1 MNAVHPKG
9 KLRTKESLA
18 RSYREAEQRRADP
31 YKVLSAQ
38 RAAQVQ
44 AEQEA
49 LMQQHFQRRPSP
61 QHSPSGSHKR
71 PSFEEEEATP
81 ADQWDLRDRD
91 AAPLVSD
98 RRDSREHLNLQ
109 DFPASGLEHPSRVQ
123 SAAVLYSPTRQ
134 HFEGEG
140 SPERQQGE
148 IKRVG
153 TPEFWVNVITHKP
166 VPVNVESAEL
176 PALVA
181 AARSGRPVVPDD
193 QSSVSSEGSITSSV
207 NHHGRQILMLDHTEG
222 ADYQDTS
229 VRGFNRDDR
238 DILAHYS
245 SQVHMGQSAHQ
256 LELAVNAVKLD
267 HPVSASVDKKAEGQ
281 YSLYRERTPMR
292 SNRRSPSPPN
302 RGQKDPVPNAGKKG
316 MVYSHSDGLLMGANA
331 MITGSKV
338 KFSATASRVP
348 AYQSAVDDTKDDG
361 STGGDTINSTLLPI
375 MFNLQPKAVTPPY
388 LGSPKSYSLDS
399 SRSQHV
405 NYFAEPSKP
414 GTPGGEL
421 TGAYEAEAASRRRR
435 DRTPP
440 GRARSY
446 SKDIE
451 ISNPS
456 SSRSEMAADSAAAL
470 FGPIRVLGTSGS
482 DQGALGGSQSQRD
495 YRTSASAARIIS
507 EIAGDNYYYAGLGTG
522 NNSVNGTT
530 GNASLAGEE
539 ALGQPVYTGGALE
552 DADLP
557 AHGSLTLS
565 PSPSRS
571 SKRALNIT
579 NYEFSPGAA
588 PLPIDMSRPGSRSP
602 SPHGGSA
609 VLPSSVN
616 SVRSAG
622 DPAPTI
628 VVPLRLPKEPAVP
641 SNIITT
647 TARRAQEAAMGLE
660 LLIVPQNMPTLTKI
674 NDRSQKLH
682 REQALA
688 TNKSQRH
695 GGKPSAAR
703 RTPGGTELPP
713 ARDLNNDA
721 DSIPSYHTPVNIPV
735 PVSRV
740 EFKQNMSTDQI
751 LQLGPSAL
759 AAQIPFEIDT
769 DSLADDPQLDAEM
782 QARLEAQM
790 EEEIE
795 RELRQML
802 VLQHQEDDAEAY
814 RQAYY
819 KQNKEYLEQAG
830 VASHDP
836 RAPASST
843 HALPFNAGGRDSRK
857 NNPDIAAR
865 VSETSVSDRIRL
877 SASVGGGGFAGR
889 AGGVLHKVK
898 GHHGHSAS
906 TTMLPPL
913 DSSFTINADKSF
925 APTTPGGSRRGKTQS
940 RRSGQRETHNMV
952 EALLASSDQLVHN
965 KLKLAALLHNATG
978 GIEPGA
984 DPAGSGKQPVLMS
997 TSAKLAEE
1005 AAIAKR
1011 NIQAKSRPA
1020 PTRQSIGLFDVAQTV
1035 TAGIHESHVNAQLGD
1050 QLHSLSQT
1058 SLSSSAA
1065 APLVRPHS
1073 GRRDSVRRDSVESMN
1088 SAGSGPLQS
1097 ILAPAVAVTHNTSA
1111 TAKVAGKKSVKIAK

>member
-18 RSYREAEQRRADP
+18 RSVREAEQRRADP

-49 LMQQHFQRRPSP
+49 LMQQQFQRRPSP
-61 QHSPSGSHKR
+61 PHSPSGVQKQR
-71 PSFEEEEATP
+71 PFEVAVGATEHWEQR
-81 ADQWDLRDRD
+81 DWD
-91 AAPLVSD
+91 APLVSD
-98 RRDSREHLNLQ
+98 RRDSRENLNLH
-109 DFPASGLEHPSRVQ
+109 DFPAGNLEHPSRVQ
-123 SAAVLYSPTRQ
+123 SAAVHYSPSRK

-140 SPERQQGE
+140 SPERDGE
-148 IKRVG
+148 MKRVG
-153 TPEFWVNVITHKP
+153 TPEFWVNVTTHKP

-176 PALVA
+176 PAVIA
-181 AARSGRPVVPDD
+181 AAKARQTDIPDD
-193 QSSVSSEGSITSSV
+193 HSSVSSEGSISSSV
-207 NHHGRQILMLDHTEG
+207 NRNRRQILMLDRTDG
-222 ADYQDTS
+222 VDYQDTS
-229 VRGFNRDDR
+229 VLGFNRDDR
-238 DILAHYS
+238 DILVHYS
-245 SQVHMGQSAHQ
+245 SQVHLGQAAHQ
-256 LELAVNAVKLD
+256 IELAVNAVKLN
-267 HPVSASVDKKAEGQ
+267 HPVSAAVDKKAEGQ

-302 RGQKDPVPNAGKKG
+302 RGQKDAAPNAGKKG

-338 KFSATASRVP
+338 KFSATTSRVP
-348 AYQSAVDDTKDDG
+348 HQSAVDDTRDDG
-361 STGGDTINSTLLPI
+361 STGGDTINSTLSPI

-388 LGSPKSYSLDS
+388 MGSPKSYSLDS

-405 NYFAEPSKP
+405 NYFAESKP

-421 TGAYEAEAASRRRR
+421 IGAHEAEAASRRRR

-456 SSRSEMAADSAAAL
+456 SSRSEMASDSAAAL
-470 FGPIRVLGTSGS
+470 FGPPIRVMSGS
-482 DQGALGGSQSQRD
+482 DQAMPGSSQSQRD

-507 EIAGDNYYYAGLGTG
+507 EIAGDNYYYSGLGTG
-522 NNSVNGTT
+522 NNSVTGTT
-530 GNASLAGEE
+530 GNASLAGEDVQVLPIY
-539 ALGQPVYTGGALE
+539 AGGALE

-557 AHGSLTLS
+557 GHGSLTLS

-571 SKRALNIT
+571 SRKALNIT
-579 NYEFSPGAA
+579 NYEFSPGAG
-588 PLPIDMSRPGSRSP
+588 PLPIDMGHSSSRPP
-602 SPHGGSA
+602 SPQGGSA
-609 VLPSSVN
+609 VLPGSVN
-616 SVRSAG
+616 SAKSAG
-622 DPAPTI
+622 DPAPSI
-628 VVPLRLPKEPAVP
+628 VVPLRLPKEPTVP

-660 LLIVPQNMPTLTKI
+660 LLIVPQNMPTFAKI

-688 TNKSQRH
+688 SNKSQRH
-695 GGKPSAAR
+695 GGKPTAAR

-713 ARDLNNDA
+713 AQNADNDT
-721 DSIPSYHTPVNIPV
+721 DSIPSYDTPINIPV

-740 EFKQNMSTDQI
+740 EFKANMSTDQV
-751 LQLGPSAL
+751 LQLGSTPFAG
-759 AAQIPFEIDT
+759 QVPFEIDT
-769 DSLADDPQLDAEM
+769 DSLVDEPGLDAEM

-836 RAPASST
+836 RAQVAGGANP
-843 HALPFNAGGRDSRK
+843 LPFNAGGRDSRK

-865 VSETSVSDRIRL
+865 VGETSVSDRIRL

-889 AGGVLHKVK
+889 TGSVLHKVK
-898 GHHGHSAS
+898 GHQVHSLS
-906 TTMLPPL
+906 TTQLPPL
-913 DSSFTINADKSF
+913 EPSFTINPDKSY

-978 GIEPGA
+978 GAEPGA
-984 DPAGSGKQPVLMS
+984 DPATSGKQTAPLLMS
-997 TSAKLAEE
+997 TSAKVAEE
-1005 AAIAKR
+1005 AAAAKR
-1011 NIQAKSRPA
+1011 AIQAKSRPA
-1020 PTRQSIGLFDVAQTV
+1020 PTRQSVGLFDVAQTV
-1035 TAGIHESHVNAQLGD
+1035 TAGIHEAHVSAQLGD
-1050 QLHSLSQT
+1050 QLHSLSQA
-1058 SLSSSAA
+1058 SLSSTSA
-1065 APLVRPHS
+1065 APLVRVLS
-1073 GRRDSVRRDSVESMN
+1073 GRRDNARRDSVESMN

-1097 ILAPAVAVTHNTSA
+1097 ILAPAVAVTHNANPSA
-1111 TAKVAGKKSVKIAK
+1111 KIAARKSVKIAK